1 MIGSIFI
8 ALSGLRGFE
17 KGLRVIANNTA
28 NLNTPGFK
36 GSRLQ
41 FANLFHPGGMGS
53 GGVGSGAERTG
64 YGLYTVGTMLDL
76 QQGQFQTTGNSLDLG
91 IDGLGMFVLRD
102 ESGRIHY
109 SRDGQFVL
117 DANGKLVSVTT
128 GEEVMAFDAGGALV
142 PVSIENLSTNAA
154 SPTANVVFRGNLSST
169 VTTRTVGNVTVID
182 RVGATHTLSVKLD
195 AVAGS
200 PGSWDVTLLDGTA
213 TVGTGRIAFVN
224 GLPDP
229 ASSKVTIAYAIA
241 GQADLPVTLD
251 FSTNVTSF
259 DSGSQSTLAVSSQDG
274 HAQGSLTSATF
285 DAAGVLQLSYS
296 NGQKVKGVQ
305 LALARFGSV
314 EAIEPVGNNEFQARD
329 GQPWELGR
337 AQAQGFGTV
346 RSGVVEVSN
355 VDLSQE
361 FSDLVIMQR
370 GYQASSQ
377 VVSTAN
383 EMLGEL
389 FAMKGK

>member
-41 FANLFHPGGMGS
+41 FANLFHAGGMGS
-53 GGVGSGAERTG
+53 GGIGGGSERTG

-76 QQGQFQTTGNSLDLG
+76 QQGQFQTTGNSLDLA

-102 ESGRIHY
+102 ASGKIHY
-109 SRDGQFVL
+109 SRDGQFLL
-117 DANGKLVSVTT
+117 DADGKLVSVTT
-128 GEEVMAFDAGGALV
+128 GEEVLAFDEGGNLV
-142 PVSIENLSTNAA
+142 PVSIGSLSTNPA
-154 SPTANVVFRGNLSST
+154 SPTANVVLRGNLSST
-169 VTTRTVGNVTVID
+169 VTTRTIGNVTVID
-182 RVGATHTLSVKLD
+182 RVGATHSLSVKLD
-195 AVAGS
+195 AVSGS
-200 PGSWDVTLLDGTA
+200 PGSWDVTLLDGTT
-213 TVGTGRIAFVN
+213 TVGTARIAFVN

-229 ASSKVTIAYAIA
+229 AASKVTIAYAVA
-241 GQADLPVTLD
+241 GQADLPITLD

-259 DSGSQSTLAVSSQDG
+259 DSGSQSTLAVASQDG

-285 DAAGVLQLSYS
+285 DAAGVLQLAYS

-305 LALARFGSV
+305 LALARFDSLEAV
-314 EAIEPVGNNEFQARD
+314 EQVGNNEFQAKD
-329 GQPWELGR
+329 GRPWELGR
-337 AQAQGFGTV
+337 AQDRGFGAV

>member
-41 FANLFHPGGMGS
+41 FADLFRPGGTSAEGLGGS
-53 GGVGSGAERTG
+53 SGQTG
-64 YGLYTVGTMLDL
+64 YGLSTVGTMLDL
-76 QQGQFQTTGNSLDLG
+76 QQGQLQNTGNSLDLAV
-91 IDGLGMFVLRD
+91 DGLGMFVLQD
-102 ESGRIHY
+102 EAGEIRY
-109 SRDGQFVL
+109 TRDGQFMFDV
-117 DANGKLVSVTT
+117 DGNLVSATT
-128 GEEVMAFDAGGALV
+128 REKVLAFDASGNLA
-142 PVSIENLSTNAA
+142 PVSIGSMATNPA
-154 SPTANVVFRGNLSST
+154 SATTAVTFRGNLSSA
-169 VTTRTVGNVTVID
+169 VTTRTVGNVVVYD
-182 RVGATHTLSVKLD
+182 RVGGSHTLSVKLD

-200 PGSWDVTLLDGTA
+200 PGSWDVTLLEGTT
-213 TVGTGRIAFVN
+213 TVGTGRIVFTN
-224 GLPDP
+224 GFPDP
-229 ASSKVTIAYAIA
+229 TRSKVTIEYTVA
-241 GQADLPVTLD
+241 GQAPIPLTLD
-251 FSTNVTSF
+251 FSSNVTSF
-259 DSGSQSTLAVSSQDG
+259 DSGGQSTLAMASQDG
-274 HAQGSLTSATF
+274 RAEGSLTGATF
-285 DAAGVLQLSYS
+285 DADGVLQLAYS
-296 NGQKVKGVQ
+296 NGQTVKGAQ
-305 LALARFGSV
+305 LALARFASIDDV
-314 EAIEPVGNNEFQARD
+314 QPVGNNQFRAKEGKA
-329 GQPWELGR
+329 WETGV
-337 AQAQGFGTV
+337 AKTMGFGTV

-377 VVSTAN
+377 VVATAN